1 MQNIFKQVC
10 FFEYYSYSTKYAN
23 VSNLVN
29 RSNAELGQKVKEVAF
44 ENLKVTKSQEV
55 STSTPLSAF
64 KKVKSNGLNYC
75 QSKVEFSLTY

>member
-29 RSNAELGQKVKEVAF
+29 RSNAELDQKVKEVAS
-44 ENLKVTKSQEV
+44 ENLKATKSQEV
-55 STSTPLSAF
+55 ATPTSVSLF
-64 KKVKSNGLNYC
+64 KKV
-75 QSKVEFSLTY
+75 TI